1 MLMVASFVMDVM
13 QIGIHLVYIGAGAW
27 LFHAGRPGAAVFT
40 LVWGFIANNVIDSVA
55 RPYVIS
61 RGTGLPMSVIFLG
74 AMGGLIVWG
83 FIGVFVGPT
92 LLGLTWTL
100 LRVWLASPPVVSDD
114 PGL

>member
-1 MLMVASFVMDVM
+1 MNN
-13 QIGIHLVYIGAGAW
+13 
-27 LFHAGRPGAAVFT
+27 AVDT
-40 LVWGFIANNVIDSVA
+40 VA

-74 AMGGLIVWG
+74 ATGGLIAWG

-100 LRVWLASPPVVSDD
+100 LGVWLGKTAAEPVPDA
-114 PGL
+114 